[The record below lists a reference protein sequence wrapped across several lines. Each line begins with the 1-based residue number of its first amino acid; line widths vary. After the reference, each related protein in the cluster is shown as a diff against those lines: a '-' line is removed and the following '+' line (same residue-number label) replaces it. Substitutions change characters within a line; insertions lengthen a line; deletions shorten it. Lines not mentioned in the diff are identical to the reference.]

1 LKTKKKTDETDSGR
15 WIVTFTNLVLLLL
28 AFFIVLVNMS
38 VIDDQRKRLGL
49 NSLFGSFGIKP
60 GGQSPIGKPRGSD
73 ITMPSA
79 PMEKKDVDFAD
90 LGNIAFA
97 NGIESDVKI
106 KKEVEK
112 IVITL
117 SNRVLFDKGSSRI
130 PEDRVKFLADL
141 SGVLRDGLGL
151 IELRG
156 YADQAETVFESDSF
170 EKSVYLSTKRA
181 LSILRFLVDKG
192 EIPVHRIVAHGFAA
206 PPIGKASLMKKSEW
220 RRQVEII
227 VDYRQKIPYRL
238 KLPKQRGRVLDY
250 KGFFFELYGD
260 SND

>member
-1 LKTKKKTDETDSGR
+1 LKTKKKKDETDSSR

-38 VIDDQRKRLGL
+38 IPDNERKRKGL
-49 NSLFGSFGIKP
+49 NSLFGSFGILP
-60 GGQSPIGKPRGSD
+60 GGQSPIGDPQGSD
-73 ITMPSA
+73 ITMPTA
-79 PMEKKDVDFAD
+79 PVEKRDLDFTG
-90 LGNIAFA
+90 LGNAAFA

-117 SNRVLFDKGSSRI
+117 SNRVLFDEGSSRI
-130 PEDRVKFLADL
+130 PKDRVKFLMDL
-141 SGVLRDGLGL
+141 SGVLRDGTDL

-156 YADQAETVFESDSF
+156 YADQAETVLEPDSF
-170 EKSVYLSTKRA
+170 EKSAYLSTKRA

-192 EIPVHRIVAHGFAA
+192 EIPVQRMVAHGFASS
-206 PPIGKASLMKKSEW
+206 PIGKAGLMKKSEW
-220 RRQVEII
+220 KRQVEII
-227 VDYRQKIPYRL
+227 VNYRQKIPYRL
-238 KLPKQRGRVLDY
+238 KLPKQGERVLDY

-260 SND
+260 SNE